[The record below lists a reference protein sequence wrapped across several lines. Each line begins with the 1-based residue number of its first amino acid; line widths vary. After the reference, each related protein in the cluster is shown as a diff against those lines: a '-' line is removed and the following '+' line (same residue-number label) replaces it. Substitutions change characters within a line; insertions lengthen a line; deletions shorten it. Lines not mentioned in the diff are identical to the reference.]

1 MEQNQKQINQK
12 HLNKIRQFNIK
23 TELGDEFEAF
33 LVKTNLS
40 EDEVGELCQLVERV
54 TTQHY
59 VRQLLNRE
67 LL

>member
-1 MEQNQKQINQK
+1 MPNC
-12 HLNKIRQFNIK
+12 KIPVAANAIEYFPNSTVVTI
-23 TELGDEFEAF
+23 L
-33 LVKTNLS
+33 LKTNLS

>member
-1 MEQNQKQINQK
+1 MEQNQKKVNQK

-23 TELGDEFEAF
+23 TELVDEVEAF
-33 LVKTNLS
+33 MVKINLS
-40 EDEVGELCQLVERV
+40 DDEVGELCQLVERV